1 MKHINLS
8 CGISSHTRD
17 LAGEIESYMQ
27 ALVASQAV
35 GAFAET
41 RADALQHLAQV
52 LAMMC
57 GEVFT
62 VVREKVELD
71 KYCVTLVIK
80 VFAFIPE
87 RPLLMEDCGT
97 LTLSASICIPDTL

>member
-8 CGISSHTRD
+8 CGIPAHTRD
-17 LAGEIESYMQ
+17 LANEIESYMQ

-41 RADALQHLAQV
+41 RTDAIQHLTQV
-52 LAMMC
+52 LAMMP

-80 VFAFIPE
+80 VLTFIPD
-87 RPLLMEDCGT
+87 RHLLLKECGT

>member
-1 MKHINLS
+1 MMHINLS
-8 CGISSHTRD
+8 CGISERARN
-17 LAGEIESYMQ
+17 LANEIESYMQ
-27 ALVASQAV
+27 AIVASQAV

-41 RADALQHLAQV
+41 RADAIQHLSRV
-52 LAMMC
+52 LAMMP

-62 VVREKVELD
+62 IVREKVELD

-80 VFAFIPE
+80 VFTSIPE
-87 RPLLMEDCGT
+87 RNLLMEECGT